1 MKAHVLLGLALLIS
15 APSIAERLKS
25 ERGITSRPTTFKVA
39 RNSRPTAANPVRLAQ
54 STSSPISILDTSN
67 NAGVSDNPTSPAI
80 FSRCRSFKVTN
91 LWTYHWNNGSGA
103 NGGNI
108 SLRDSAGRIY
118 GPWKV
123 STSGGSGGK
132 NVNWMCSPN
141 ATLPAGT
148 YTVIDSDNATWSQ
161 NPGSAGRGF
170 VRVTAISQ

>member
-1 MKAHVLLGLALLIS
+1 MLGVIIAAYEVYATLAC
-15 APSIAERLKS
+15 AAELYQ
-25 ERGITSRPTTFKVA
+25 GDFM
-39 RNSRPTAANPVRLAQ
+39 
-54 STSSPISILDTSN
+54 
-67 NAGVSDNPTSPAI
+67 AG
-80 FSRCRSFKVTN
+80 F
-91 LWTYHWNNGSGA
+91 
-103 NGGNI
+103 

-132 NVNWMCSPN
+132 NVNWMCNPN
-141 ATLPAGT
+141 AILPAGT